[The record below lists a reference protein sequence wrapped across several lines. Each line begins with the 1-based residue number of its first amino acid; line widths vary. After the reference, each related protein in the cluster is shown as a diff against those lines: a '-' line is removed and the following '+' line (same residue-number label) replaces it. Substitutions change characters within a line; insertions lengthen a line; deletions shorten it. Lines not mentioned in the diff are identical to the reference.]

1 MLRKLKI
8 SLATGHQML
17 FIGIVTALCVAV
29 LGFGVPS
36 AQAEGVLKVG
46 AYGGYFKDSFDKH
59 IFPDFTKS
67 TGIKIESIAEPT
79 GEAWL
84 VQLEQAAR
92 AGVAPAD
99 VSMIAQG
106 PMLRGQRT
114 ELWMPLDLNLIPNH
128 VVRSLAREFEEKK

>member
-1 MLRKLKI
+1 MIMTKKI
-8 SLATGHQML
+8 SLMSLVIFTG
-17 FIGIVTALCVAV
+17 IAL
-29 LGFGVPS
+29 LGAPAGFAGD
-36 AQAEGVLKVG
+36 ALKVG

-59 IFPDFTKS
+59 IYPDFTKE

-92 AGVAPAD
+92 AGQAPAD
-99 VSMIAQG
+99 VSMMAQG

-114 ELWMPLDLNLIPNH
+114 EL
-128 VVRSLAREFEEKK
+128 